1 MFFYYIN
8 LKCNYIL
15 FFNLTLCWIWFKG
28 RTIICG
34 VISPGSIP
42 GIQPEEFNI

>member
-1 MFFYYIN
+1 MLNFITLLMLRYYFFI
-8 LKCNYIL
+8 
-15 FFNLTLCWIWFKG
+15 NLTLCWIWFKG

-42 GIQPEEFNI
+42 GIQPEYNLI